1 MWTGQ
6 DETKTLGFGLAKWLE
21 LNFVDRPFAG
31 VLWSINDKHQLLEV
45 RENGTEVYYSG
56 AHHHLVTIGV
66 MIRANRPISRQ
77 GQFYFEVSI
86 INVGQNREIAVGVCT
101 KSTPL
106 DRFPGWTPFSFGYH
120 GDDGNIFC
128 ETDEDPKYEPNKTF
142 DNGDL
147 IGVLIDFNSSTLTFK
162 RKGKQHLKEIQRVP
176 LSRHHMDQ
184 DYYPC
189 VGISSPGAIVRLTQ
203 PVGGRTICCI

>member
-1 MWTGQ
+1 MSICQ
-6 DETKTLGFGLAKWLE
+6 ILGSHGF
-21 LNFVDRPFAG
+21 
-31 VLWSINDKHQLLEV
+31 LWSQYDKHQLLEV
-45 RENGTEVYYSG
+45 RGNGTEIFYSG
-56 AHHHLVTIGV
+56 RDHHLIENNEDGPIVK
-66 MIRANRPISRQ
+66 ADRPIPRQ

-106 DRFPGWTPFSFGYH
+106 DRFPGGTPFSFGYH

-142 DNGDL
+142 KNGDL

-162 RKGKQHLKEIQRVP
+162 RKGNQNLKEIQRVP

-203 PVGGRTICCI
+203 PVGGRTICYISRMSI